1 MADRDMKLMRALVW
15 LMGALC
21 FVTLVAGIVWAV
33 WQYRLCMATIG
44 DFWYC
49 IQHAT

>member
-1 MADRDMKLMRALVW
+1 MADRDMKLMCALVW
-15 LMGALC
+15 LMGGLC
-21 FVTLVAGIVWAV
+21 FVTLIAGIAWAV

-49 IQHAT
+49 IQHAM

>member
-1 MADRDMKLMRALVW
+1 MPGRNLRPLLWGLFVALMA
-15 LMGALC
+15 
-21 FVTLVAGIVWAV
+21 AGIAWAI